1 MKRVSALGP
10 LLESSLRRGKRLQS
24 TATQE
29 ESSHPPPARELNFCT
44 HFLVEE
50 SENLFGELLQEA
62 VHKHNIH
69 PYIAHQLPPV
79 LQPDLVIDTYQRNCV
94 PLHSTSSNAAA
105 ESSQILT
112 DEFKKK
118 LIGDDPVPPVYL
130 NRKQKEWFSTVVTKK
145 LLPYTPTHD
154 PPPLRS
160 TGNKFMS
167 SNLYLEEGES
177 KIRYYKNSD
186 FNDFNLRLMAVNT
199 HKKVPRNFI
208 TLAAPD
214 PTVLR
219 SDRHVLSEAA
229 VHAISNGIIRGQIA
243 NIHDCDYYC
252 GACGK
257 GFVRYETA
265 QKHLMTRHHNLYLP
279 QEMSLNR
286 KGGTESG
293 KEEAIEKAYLLPTG
307 LLQVH
312 YHLLKHEK
320 AEGSMD
326 RLPEENAT
334 TSTKQETTEAKEEPK
349 TKVKLSAVAS
359 LATVKLPTE
368 SFIDEILISVWDE
381 VAIDRE
387 DLFKDSKEKY
397 FAFSD
402 TVVEAASKSSLPDN
416 TRKRTTMRD
425 GDGSATAVKTTPD
438 NVAPAIKNRRDHF
451 DRQSPHTPAAA
462 RRSVKEKRKDYP
474 NPFGEYGSGIVQE
487 EVVELDREPVNP
499 FCGVGGGGEA
509 DGQWRQR
516 DPRRRTIQ
524 RQQQQPR

>member
-112 DEFKKK
+112 DAFKKK

-208 TLAAPD
+208 TLAAQ
-214 PTVLR
+214 T
-219 SDRHVLSEAA
+219 
-229 VHAISNGIIRGQIA
+229 
-243 NIHDCDYYC
+243 
-252 GACGK
+252 
-257 GFVRYETA
+257 
-265 QKHLMTRHHNLYLP
+265 
-279 QEMSLNR
+279 
-286 KGGTESG
+286 
-293 KEEAIEKAYLLPTG
+293 LLCYG
-307 LLQVH
+307 RI
-312 YHLLKHEK
+312 
-320 AEGSMD
+320 D
-326 RLPEENAT
+326 
-334 TSTKQETTEAKEEPK
+334 TS
-349 TKVKLSAVAS
+349 S
-359 LATVKLPTE
+359 
-368 SFIDEILISVWDE
+368 
-381 VAIDRE
+381 
-387 DLFKDSKEKY
+387 
-397 FAFSD
+397 
-402 TVVEAASKSSLPDN
+402 
-416 TRKRTTMRD
+416 
-425 GDGSATAVKTTPD
+425 
-438 NVAPAIKNRRDHF
+438 
-451 DRQSPHTPAAA
+451 
-462 RRSVKEKRKDYP
+462 
-474 NPFGEYGSGIVQE
+474 
-487 EVVELDREPVNP
+487 
-499 FCGVGGGGEA
+499 
-509 DGQWRQR
+509 
-516 DPRRRTIQ
+516 PRRPCTRFLTELFEDKSPTFTIVIITVG
-524 RQQQQPR
+524 RAGKVSCAMRPPRSI

>member
-1 MKRVSALGP
+1 
-10 LLESSLRRGKRLQS
+10 
-24 TATQE
+24 
-29 ESSHPPPARELNFCT
+29 
-44 HFLVEE
+44 
-50 SENLFGELLQEA
+50 
-62 VHKHNIH
+62 
-69 PYIAHQLPPV
+69 
-79 LQPDLVIDTYQRNCV
+79 
-94 PLHSTSSNAAA
+94 
-105 ESSQILT
+105 
-112 DEFKKK
+112 
-118 LIGDDPVPPVYL
+118 
-130 NRKQKEWFSTVVTKK
+130 
-145 LLPYTPTHD
+145 
-154 PPPLRS
+154 
-160 TGNKFMS
+160 
-167 SNLYLEEGES
+167 
-177 KIRYYKNSD
+177 
-186 FNDFNLRLMAVNT
+186 
-199 HKKVPRNFI
+199 
-208 TLAAPD
+208 
-214 PTVLR
+214 
-219 SDRHVLSEAA
+219 
-229 VHAISNGIIRGQIA
+229 
-243 NIHDCDYYC
+243 
-252 GACGK
+252 
-257 GFVRYETA
+257 
-265 QKHLMTRHHNLYLP
+265 MTRHHNLYLP

-499 FCGVGGGGEA
+499 FVAWEAEAKLTASGDSGTQDGGQSNDNNNNHNNNSGKDGRNFFHCPFCDPTNAPRYRLLDNLLDHIDEA
-509 DGQWRQR
+509 HPSLTLTSEEVKEKIYKQDRVSRMYEGYTR
-516 DPRRRTIQ
+516 DEATKEEEVEPEKDTSTDEEEGSLTATEVSPTVPEETPVHNRVCSIWMSLDRWSISRKGM
-524 RQQQQPR
+524 